1 VLQPQ
6 DGGVAA
12 HALQLASGLRAR
24 GWDIE
29 VATPGS
35 SAIVPAL
42 ERAGVLVHD
51 LPLVREPGRA
61 DISAARALRELDRR
75 RGYGLVHA
83 HSSKAGALVRAALP
97 GRGRLVY
104 TPHCFAF
111 AARFGSAR
119 RLVYR
124 TIEQL
129 AVPRSGAIVAVCEWE
144 RAEALGLL
152 GTRGVLRHIEYGVEA
167 CRGGEPDR
175 ALLEFKG
182 DAPLAGMVSVLR
194 EQKDPL
200 LAVHAA
206 ARLVS
211 LGELP
216 GRLAIVGNGP
226 LEGEV
231 QEEIERLGIGDRVRW
246 FPFRGSVSPYLAA
259 LDLFVLPSAW
269 EALPLSLLE
278 AMSCGLPILAT
289 RVGGS
294 AEAVQDGVT
303 GRVVDHG
310 DEIELALALRDLLAD
325 REGLRRLGDAG
336 RAVYE
341 MRFRVDRM
349 LDDTEA
355 LYRELLAARGVVAP
369 TIAQGNGLVRL
380 T

>member
-1 VLQPQ
+1 
-6 DGGVAA
+6 
-12 HALQLASGLRAR
+12 
-24 GWDIE
+24 
-29 VATPGS
+29 
-35 SAIVPAL
+35 
-42 ERAGVLVHD
+42 
-51 LPLVREPGRA
+51 
-61 DISAARALRELDRR
+61 
-75 RGYGLVHA
+75 
-83 HSSKAGALVRAALP
+83 
-97 GRGRLVY
+97 
-104 TPHCFAF
+104 
-111 AARFGSAR
+111 
-119 RLVYR
+119 
-124 TIEQL
+124 
-129 AVPRSGAIVAVCEWE
+129 
-144 RAEALGLL
+144 
-152 GTRGVLRHIEYGVEA
+152 VLRHIESGVEA
-167 CRGGEPDR
+167 CRGGEPDP

-231 QEEIERLGIGDRVRW
+231 QEEIERLGIGDWVRW
-246 FPFRGSVSPYLAA
+246 FPFRGSVDPYLAA

-294 AEAVQDGVT
+294 AEAVQDGIT
-303 GRVVDHG
+303 GRLVDHG

-325 REGLRRLGDAG
+325 PEGLRRLGDAG